1 MKFINYMTS
10 NLNGMKTLATA
21 KGIYEG
27 GKQNKSKLGVI
38 MKIETTWC

>member
-10 NLNGMKTLATA
+10 NLNGMKALATA
-21 KGIYEG
+21 KRIYEG